1 MLGKLTASATAS
13 LALINLSFYFLIDG
27 EIMPPAFGGLKQ
39 RLRSMYSGVP
49 RVISKKGTD
58 TVRKNCVGGGGGLK
72 KNYEPQNVEPT
83 LPPFGGA
90 YLSVTGH
97 TKNIYSSETPNTTS
111 EHVHL
116 MTCQT
121 EYACHPCAA
130 LYQGF
135 T

>member
-1 MLGKLTASATAS
+1 
-13 LALINLSFYFLIDG
+13 
-27 EIMPPAFGGLKQ
+27 MPPAFGGIT
-39 RLRSMYSGVP
+39 RRSRNMYSGVP
-49 RVISKKGTD
+49 HAINEEGT
-58 TVRKNCVGGGGGLK
+58 VAVKQALGGWGAQ

-121 EYACHPCAA
+121 EYTCHPCAA